1 MLNAMP
7 VDISPSV
14 QISSQIS
21 VSNDGNQ
28 TLDVE
33 IVERR
38 AITDSSSGARRGGF
52 LPDLVDGWS

>member
-38 AITDSSSGARRGGF
+38 AITDSSSGARGGF

>member
-21 VSNDGNQ
+21 VSNEENQ

-33 IVERR
+33 IVEKR
-38 AITDSSSGARRGGF
+38 AITDSSSGARGGF
-52 LPDLVDGWS
+52 FPTLLMVGHN